1 MKNTAKEVKGRSL
14 VQNMTLYFVLI
25 ILVIGIGFVFLD
37 HLENKSTAKFE
48 AIQEK
53 FNQKNKL
60 FNEIQS
66 QLGYGNLIYNFKN
79 LVLRG
84 EQDYKSQ
91 SYSEKVEKNTAT
103 ILKDIADY
111 RQLPNLDQAE
121 TTGLNEAENVV
132 KSYQSKVDLVKK
144 LHAEGVAPKEI
155 DAQVIVD
162 NRPAL
167 AAFEHWYVF
176 LNKAEAQ
183 KIKEVNEQLL
193 SEKRLNLVAILVAL
207 VLLSFLAFEV
217 LVRRAV
223 ISPVLKLESEVKK
236 VCLGDGQIDFT
247 RQLNVGGVRELQ
259 SLGLYLR
266 RMLDMIGAQME
277 TAVTLRS
284 VVDQSRSNIMVAN
297 EDLVITYMND
307 SIINTLYNVEKDI
320 QKMLPHFSTDKLV
333 GENIDIFHVHP
344 EHQRKLLANLKETYV
359 AKLTL
364 GELHLEIV
372 VNPIFDAQGNRNG
385 FVTEWK
391 DVTQATKMEAMQEA
405 VETNLKVMVEKAAK
419 GHIGAQIDVS
429 QLDGFIHDLGE
440 QINYMSK
447 ALHDA
452 NMNIS
457 QVINK
462 LSQGDLTPRVQGEYE
477 ANLGQMKDAIN
488 KSMDNLSNIM
498 AQVNASIADIASDVH
513 DMSSQNAELSGRIQQ
528 QAASIQETAATM
540 EEMTSAVRNNAENA
554 KQANEITMKA
564 SQKTIE
570 GAGVMKQTIQAMNN
584 IKESS
589 DQIEQIIGLIDSIAF
604 QTNLLALNAAVEAA
618 RAGEHGR
625 GFAVVAGEVRSLA
638 GKSADAAKEIK
649 QLIDRSVAQVQE
661 GTQLAQQSGDALG
674 EISSSMN
681 QVTEMVGEIA
691 SSSVEQSQG
700 IEQLNQAVVS
710 LDKNTQE
717 NAHLVELSAASAE
730 SIAQKASSLVVQM
743 QQFKI
748 SQDIQQRVNSN
759 MTAKVSGD
767 KLIASAEL
775 KKVDVSKPV
784 AVKKAEPSI
793 ATPAKPQAE
802 AKASVARKPEAPTE
816 KLGGGDEWEDF

>member
-1 MKNTAKEVKGRSL
+1 MKSTKDAVKGRSL

-25 ILVIGIGFVFLD
+25 ISVIGIGFVFLD
-37 HLENKSTAKFE
+37 HLENKSAAKFE
-48 AIQEK
+48 AIQEQ
-53 FNQKNKL
+53 FNHKSKL

-66 QLGYGNLIYNFKN
+66 ALGYGHLIHDFKN

-84 EQDYKSQ
+84 EQDYRTK
-91 SYSEKVEKNTAT
+91 SYSEKVEKNTSL
-103 ILKDIADY
+103 ILKYISDY
-111 RQLPNLDQAE
+111 RQLPSLDKTE
-121 TTGLNEAENVV
+121 TSALNVVENVV
-132 KSYQSKVDLVKK
+132 KAYDAKIDLVKK
-144 LHAEGVAPKEI
+144 MLAEGVAPKEI
-155 DAQVIVD
+155 DAQVVVD
-162 NRPAL
+162 DRPAL
-167 AAFEHWYVF
+167 EAFDQWYAF
-176 LNKAEAQ
+176 LNKAEVQ
-183 KIKEVNEQLL
+183 KIKELNGQ
-193 SEKRLNLVAILVAL
+193 RLFERRVDLVVILVAL
-207 VLLSFLAFEV
+207 VLLSLLAFEV
-217 LVRRAV
+217 FVRRAV
-223 ISPVLKLESEVKK
+223 ISPVLKLESEVKQ
-236 VCLGDGQIDFT
+236 VCVENGQIDFT
-247 RQLNVGGVRELQ
+247 RQLNVSGVRELQ

-277 TAVTLRS
+277 TAVTLGT
-284 VVDQSRSNIMVAN
+284 VVDQSSSNIMVAN
-297 EDLVITYMND
+297 EDLVITYVNG
-307 SIINTLYNVEKDI
+307 SIINTLHNVEKDI

-391 DVTQATKMEAMQEA
+391 DVTQTVKMEAMQEA

-440 QINYMSK
+440 QINYMSR
-447 ALHDA
+447 AIHNA
-452 NMNIS
+452 NMNIA
-457 QVINK
+457 QVIHK

-477 ANLGQMKDAIN
+477 ADLGEMKNAIN

-498 AQVNASIADIASDVH
+498 AQVNASTSDIASDVR
-513 DMSSQNAELSGRIQQ
+513 DMSNQNAELSGRIQQ

-554 KQANEITMKA
+554 KQANELTMKA

-717 NAHLVELSAASAE
+717 NAHLVELSADSAE
-730 SIAQKASSLVVQM
+730 SIAQKAGSLVSQM

-759 MTAKVSGD
+759 MTSKVSGE
-767 KLIASAEL
+767 KSVAKSEP
-775 KKVDVSKPV
+775 KKVESPKQVV
-784 AVKKAEPSI
+784 VKKAEPGKAGS
-793 ATPAKPQAE
+793 AKPRIE
-802 AKASVARKPEAPTE
+802 AKVSVAKKPEASAA